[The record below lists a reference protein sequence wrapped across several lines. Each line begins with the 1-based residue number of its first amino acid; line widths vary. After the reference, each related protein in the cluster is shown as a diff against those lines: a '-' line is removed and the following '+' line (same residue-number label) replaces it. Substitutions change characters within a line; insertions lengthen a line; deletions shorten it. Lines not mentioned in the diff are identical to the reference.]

1 MFNSTFI
8 RVNVN
13 FVIKVSLKIQ
23 FRQCTNSYPP
33 INVNISN
40 LPLYVYCDQE
50 EENRKITNT
59 GKGVITC

>member
-13 FVIKVSLKIQ
+13 LVIKVFSIQ

-33 INVNISN
+33 INVNILN